1 MDSFSHSYLEA
12 RNKFLEAAGHAGHE
26 VQTCLHPL
34 TGPEGESLATDV
46 VVIGDHNANKVLYVT
61 SGVHGV
67 EGYYGSGVL
76 VQWLRNQIQAPAD
89 VKMVLVHACNPYG
102 FAWGRRFTEDNVDL
116 NRNFWEPRKANEKP
130 TKNEAYETIR
140 DFVEYPA
147 CTAEAFASCQEKRQA
162 YLAANGVA
170 PLKIALSG
178 GQAQSPEGLFFI
190 GNQPTWARQ
199 TYENLVRQHSQGCQ
213 HLFFM
218 DLHTGLG
225 PRGYADFL
233 HQYGPNSPAFE
244 TLLHYIGE
252 RVQGDERDEA
262 TAQGLE
268 GTTIAC
274 FHRIGAELGFSVLGG
289 AIECGTTPLPVTLEA
304 LLQETALHRHG
315 CDDETLVAQIKQN
328 LKDVFYIDA
337 DDWKQEVYDQ
347 TCEIRDGALNYLC
360 AQ

>member
-1 MDSFSHSYLEA
+1 MDSFSHSYAEA
-12 RNKFLEAAGHAGHE
+12 RNKFLQAAGRAGLE
-26 VQTCLHPL
+26 VQTCLHPQ

-46 VVIGDHNANKVLYVT
+46 VVIGDHSASKVLYVT

-76 VQWLRNQIQAPAD
+76 VQWLRNQIQAPAGI
-89 VKMVLVHACNPYG
+89 KIVLVHACNPYG
-102 FAWGRRFTEDNVDL
+102 FAWGRRFTEENVDL
-116 NRNFWEPRKANEKP
+116 NRNFWDIHKAGDVAPVNQ
-130 TKNEAYETIR
+130 AYEAIR
-140 DFVEYPA
+140 HLVEYSA
-147 CTAEAFASCQEKRQA
+147 CDPDTFSQGQTERQA
-162 YLAANGVA
+162 YLEANGVQE
-170 PLKIALSG
+170 LKVALSG
-178 GQAQSPEGLFFI
+178 GQAHSPDGLFYI
-190 GNQPTWARQ
+190 GQQPTWARQ

-233 HQYGPNSPAFE
+233 HQYAANSPQIN
-244 TLLHYIGE
+244 TLIDYIGE
-252 RVQGDERDEA
+252 RVLGDERDEA

-274 FHRIGAELGFSVLGG
+274 FNRIGAEQGFSVLGG
-289 AIECGTTPLPVTLEA
+289 AIECGTTPLGVTLEA

-315 CDDETLVAQIKQN
+315 CDDEALVAEIKQN

-337 DDWKQEVYDQ
+337 DDWKQQVYEQ
-347 TCEIRDGALNYLC
+347 TCDIRDGALRYLLDL
-360 AQ
+360 